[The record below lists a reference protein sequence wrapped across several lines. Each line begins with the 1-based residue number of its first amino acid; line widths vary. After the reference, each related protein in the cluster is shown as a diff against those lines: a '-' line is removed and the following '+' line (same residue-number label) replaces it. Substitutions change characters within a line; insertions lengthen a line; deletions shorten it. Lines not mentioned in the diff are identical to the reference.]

1 MTFEIIKLLLG
12 LIIIL
17 LGANILVDGSS
28 SIARRFGL
36 SEFLVGLTIVGIGT
50 STPEMVVS
58 FISSIEGN
66 SDLAVGNIVGSNI
79 ANILLILGVV
89 AMVSPIK
96 MTGEN
101 MKRDIPISVFAALL
115 FFILSSDR
123 FIFNAQFNTISR
135 IDGILLFLCFIA
147 FMYISFKFSK
157 STQNDI
163 NSTNNSNH
171 NAPKSS
177 KISISILLII
187 LGLAGLI
194 YGGRLFVNSGSTI
207 AKTLGVSDAFIGIT
221 VMAVGTSIPELAA
234 SLVAAIKKRGQMAL
248 GNIIGSN
255 ISNIFLILGGSA
267 IISPLTMSNITII
280 DLSMLILSSILIF
293 VTYFSFKK
301 KTIDRLEGFIF
312 FSMYVGYICWLTSQ
326 L

>member
-171 NAPKSS
+171 SAPKSS